1 MATHLTPTSTEARR
15 GDSAIL
21 AAMARARP
29 LLEEVLSLWPAE
41 ERSRLV
47 LWVDVAG
54 PALEIKARLRDGD
67 AKEGRDSVARQV
79 HRVKRDVAVVIELEG
94 KDPVVLPWRSLREAA

>member
-1 MATHLTPTSTEARR
+1 MHADARP
-15 GDSAIL
+15 GDSEVL

-41 ERSRLV
+41 QRSKLV

-54 PALEIKARLRDGD
+54 PELGVKARLRDAD
-67 AKEGRDSVARQV
+67 ATEGRDAVARQV
-79 HRVKRDVAVVIELEG
+79 HRVKRDVAIVIELEG
-94 KDPVVLPWRSLREAA
+94 KAPVVVPWRSLREAA